1 MSYSLIVAALTSLA
15 GAADTGSPDS
25 PVPAAIASEAIDTQA
40 VLKSVDM
47 MGGGRGEAVRV
58 GPLLGV
64 RVGSDFLGLEFRKP
78 GASAGFRW
86 MLSGRIGGFSERIRE
101 EGKVVGSKV
110 EINLRGRAGLEW
122 NSEVRQGFDA
132 VVGFGPSILSANRS
146 VERDTTY
153 PNSGGAVVSNE
164 RKDDEIV
171 YALTVNLGVRRW
183 FVERRFALRAEVE
196 AGPEFGRERKGL
208 REPEWNLGLDMQ
220 F

>member
-1 MSYSLIVAALTSLA
+1 MSYSLIVATLTSLA

-78 GASAGFRW
+78 GASSGFRW

-101 EGKVVGSKV
+101 EGKVVGSKA

-146 VERDTTY
+146 VERDTIY
-153 PNSGGAVVSNE
+153 PNSGGSVVSNE
-164 RKDDEIV
+164 TNMDEMI

-183 FVERRFALRAEVE
+183 FVDERFALRAEVE

-208 REPEWNLGLDMQ
+208 REPEWSLGLDAQ